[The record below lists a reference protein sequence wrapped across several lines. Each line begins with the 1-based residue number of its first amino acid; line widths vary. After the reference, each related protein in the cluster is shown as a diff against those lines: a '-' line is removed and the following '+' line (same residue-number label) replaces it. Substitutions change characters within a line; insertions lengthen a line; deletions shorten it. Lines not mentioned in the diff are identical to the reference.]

1 MHLEVSAL
9 LPRYLRGCRVERVTG
24 PGEEVQLDVRAGDLQ
39 HAGPRDGGLLLGR
52 ETAEAGEPVDLAGAL
67 VHSPE
72 VGDTLRSAPILLL
85 QFQSFSILRK
95 TEDEYHLL
103 TDEVNFGGVFDC
115 YICFIYTVVSVS
127 VLQTNIGACC
137 LQAVSN
143 VAARIPDELLFVTV
157 CKLFI
162 DC

>member
-1 MHLEVSAL
+1 MSG
-9 LPRYLRGCRVERVTG
+9 PGISSTQDPVTG
-24 PGEEVQLDVRAGDLQ
+24 YNIIIMLQVRREKIFQDIKNSSTCY
-39 HAGPRDGGLLLGR
+39 GGLLLGR

-103 TDEVNFGGVFDC
+103 TDKVNFGGVFDC